1 MYDVRKMTIDDA
13 VLEKI
18 ADTQSTYDFKKES
31 GGILVGLFDAK
42 LDAIRITDMSF
53 PFPTDQRSRFR
64 FSRKSEGHQEFM
76 DDLWEKSER
85 TKSYFGEWHTHDQDN
100 PVPSLTDRNTWKRI
114 SKQGNNFSQC
124 FFLII
129 GRKNY
134 KIWTISDESFAEV
147 EVIRSGENK

>member
-1 MYDVRKMTIDDA
+1 MRKLSIDNA

-18 ADTQSTYDFKKES
+18 ADIQSTHDFKKES
-31 GGILVGLFDAK
+31 GGILIGLFDAR

-64 FSRKSEGHQEFM
+64 FSRKSNGHQEYM

-114 SKQGNNFSQC
+114 SKRDNNFTQC

-134 KIWTISDESFAEV
+134 RIWTIYDESLVEV
-147 EVIRSGENK
+147 EVMKNGERK